1 MDNLAQI
8 IAQLLGTVHS
18 SKSGAKAR
26 HQAMDKADDT
36 PPMGHVVPP
45 SRRHASHQTQPLC
58 FVDLYTQHIAYGVL
72 HTPFLLGIR

>member
-26 HQAMDKADDT
+26 HQAVDKADDT
-36 PPMGHVVPP
+36 PPMGHVVPHP
-45 SRRHASHQTQPLC
+45 FVIHLTGHSHCAMLTC
-58 FVDLYTQHIAYGVL
+58 HST
-72 HTPFLLGIR
+72 